1 MIATFDDLLKEYWLR
16 KRNNG
21 TLVWKTKAGVNIP
34 IKDMTDDHLVNTIN
48 LLYKKKCHQQEIE
61 DLLGCDM
68 REMEENASDDVLF
81 AGWD

>member
-21 TLVWKTKAGVNIP
+21 TLVWKTKAGVDIP

-48 LLYKKKCHQQEIE
+48 LLYKRKRQQQEIE
-61 DLLGCDM
+61 DLEYDM